1 MNPCVSGWIR
11 PARRCAT
18 KARTVERCGWQ
29 VLVSWLVALA
39 ALLSLYQPSQ
49 AQDAAAAAWR
59 VECGGD
65 GKVLDCRALLQI
77 VNREDNQTVAL
88 LTMRLPPNSKT
99 LTMLIQLPLGIS
111 LVEPVQLWVDG
122 GPVEKQSVQTC
133 TAVGCFV
140 GMPLNDKFLASMR
153 SGTILK
159 LTFQDTNRRP
169 ITIDVPL
176 RGVGLAVDK
185 IK

>member
-111 LVEPVQLWVDG
+111 LVE
-122 GPVEKQSVQTC
+122 KQSVQTC

-153 SGTILK
+153 SGTMLK